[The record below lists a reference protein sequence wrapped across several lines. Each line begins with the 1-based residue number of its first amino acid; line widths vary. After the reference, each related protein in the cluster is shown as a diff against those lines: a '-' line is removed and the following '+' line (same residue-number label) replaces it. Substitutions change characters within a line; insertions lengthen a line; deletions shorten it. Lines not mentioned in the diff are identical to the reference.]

1 MRRKRRLNI
10 TSHLHLE
17 VWATVWVSKVV
28 LSQKQ
33 ITEDIPELLVPRWKE
48 GKRKK
53 KQKTKVIPFTVIA
66 ASKSHTQPTTKDKNL
81 IG

>member
-1 MRRKRRLNI
+1 MPRRLRLNI
-10 TSHLHLE
+10 ISHLYLE

-48 GKRKK
+48 EKRKK
-53 KQKTKVIPFTVIA
+53 KKQK
-66 ASKSHTQPTTKDKNL
+66 
-81 IG
+81 